1 VRDNK
6 ESIAKL
12 IDHTLL
18 RPDAAGPDLIRLCE
32 EAEEFGF
39 FSVCVHPFFVKKAS
53 GLLAGTGVRVAAV
66 VGFPL
71 GMSMSRVKIYEAM
84 EAVANGADEL
94 DIVMNIGLARSN
106 AWSGLE
112 REISDIV
119 TATQGTVHKII
130 IETCYFLDEEKRKAC
145 MAVIEA
151 GAEFVKTSTGF
162 GPAGAV
168 VSDVELLRTV
178 SNGRIKIKA
187 AGGIRTLKDLKM
199 FVDAGAARIGTS
211 SGVSI
216 MKELT

>member
-1 VRDNK
+1 
-6 ESIAKL
+6 
-12 IDHTLL
+12 
-18 RPDAAGPDLIRLCE
+18 
-32 EAEEFGF
+32 
-39 FSVCVHPFFVKKAS
+39 
-53 GLLAGTGVRVAAV
+53 
-66 VGFPL
+66 
-71 GMSMSRVKIYEAM
+71 
-84 EAVANGADEL
+84 
-94 DIVMNIGLARSN
+94 
-106 AWSGLE
+106 
-112 REISDIV
+112 
-119 TATQGTVHKII
+119 
-130 IETCYFLDEEKRKAC
+130 